1 MGRLLSFR
9 REQQDPSEYLTFLL
23 QEMNKNWKE
32 KNGNNGTNPIESIF
46 EGKLSFVQ
54 TCPVRTCGYRSE
66 TTDMYLGI
74 ILLPLCNLLD
84 RKKKDRSKKKG
95 RSKKTGRNKKTG
107 RSNDDN
113 SLTLNELIAEVE
125 KEEKVEF
132 KCEKCNQNCKDY
144 KRKCTIFPGETVI
157 FHIKRQASEK

>member
-1 MGRLLSFR
+1 MNSITQLLCYTEQFRLQSINLAWGKQSNTKDLRNSAYYLMERIVHNYTGNRKKKDRVYRFNKKLKTSLKNFWHTR
-9 REQQDPSEYLTFLL
+9 SKQNPEGYRPGEQQDPSEYLTFLL

-84 RKKKDRSKKKG
+84 
-95 RSKKTGRNKKTG
+95 
-107 RSNDDN
+107 
-113 SLTLNELIAEVE
+113 
-125 KEEKVEF
+125 
-132 KCEKCNQNCKDY
+132 
-144 KRKCTIFPGETVI
+144 
-157 FHIKRQASEK
+157 